1 MSNAIR
7 DVTIRVKIEQ
17 VTPTFDLNALDPIK
31 SKVDEL
37 VAHYV
42 QAGQKMS
49 GALISPG
56 TFAEQAAGFQSIADA
71 VQHADAAAI
80 AAASSTQQVASAAD
94 QNFEALIREAQAE
107 TTLESATRRTTTAQ
121 KLQSVENIQGAGNA
135 LRAAAAGGDLSQVI
149 ASLGQALMF
158 SVKQVHS
165 QSAANAGNAISAG
178 VAGTAN
184 EFQAVAIGHV
194 SAAGARAATANAA
207 LSASNAAVGTTATFA
222 GRAMAFMSANLGPI
236 MLGIAAVSLAVQVG
250 GSLWTWWA
258 GNAVDANKDI
268 QDAVKQRL
276 AAEQQSAA
284 IEAGIM
290 REQIRL
296 RGEMAVAQDRYNDSL
311 VKYRSLQQQLADNRD
326 KSTLAKLQL
335 NDDDPATRLA
345 ILNQRQTERENA
357 LRSSGGELGF
367 RFGPNELA
375 SKDVAAQTDFAAKMR
390 FGGGGI
396 NAASD
401 ALESEKKR
409 VQFLKDGLAYQDSIK
424 QREEQRAGALRQ
436 QLQIEMQSRD
446 VLKDRLRTIQ
456 EQIQA
461 EQGRLQTAAER
472 FAQMDPGERERLKET
487 AKKAQ
492 SGGELS
498 LQEAQLLS
506 QSGLGQQQASQA
518 FERIANQNGFQQV
531 AGNLGEFNQIRSL
544 EQQGTRVSEQ
554 AKEVDQRIQKT
565 NGEITRTL
573 NAINSMVD
581 IIGTLGANV
590 ATLDAKIEKLQQDI
604 DQKQTAS
611 RGGGGAPVR
620 PIRTG
625 Y

>member
-42 QAGQKMS
+42 QAGQKMGS
-49 GALISPG
+49 ALISPG

-71 VQHADAAAI
+71 VQRADAAAI

-135 LRAAAAGGDLSQVI
+135 LRAAAASGDLSQIV
-149 ASLGQALMF
+149 ASLGQALIF
-158 SVKQVHS
+158 TVKQS
-165 QSAANAGNAISAG
+165 AMQSVSNAG
-178 VAGTAN
+178 VAVTATSAGAAST
-184 EFQAVAIGHV
+184 FQATAIGHV
-194 SAAGARAATANAA
+194 SAAGARAATSNAA
-207 LSASNAAVGTTATFA
+207 LAASNVAVGTTATFA
-222 GRAMAFMSANLGPI
+222 GGAMAFMSAWLGPI
-236 MLGIAAVSLAVQVG
+236 AIGVAAISLAVQLG
-250 GSLWTWWA
+250 GDLWKWWG

-345 ILNQRQTERENA
+345 ILNQRQAERENA

-375 SKDVAAQTDFAAKMR
+375 SKDVAAQTDFAAKPDLLPHDTSLDR
-390 FGGGGI
+390 CRLLLRCESLLDRVLNILVSVDGI
-396 NAASD
+396 SCPP
-401 ALESEKKR
+401 R
-409 VQFLKDGLAYQDSIK
+409 P
-424 QREEQRAGALRQ
+424 QRATNL
-436 QLQIEMQSRD
+436 
-446 VLKDRLRTIQ
+446 
-456 EQIQA
+456 
-461 EQGRLQTAAER
+461 
-472 FAQMDPGERERLKET
+472 
-487 AKKAQ
+487 
-492 SGGELS
+492 
-498 LQEAQLLS
+498 
-506 QSGLGQQQASQA
+506 
-518 FERIANQNGFQQV
+518 NG
-531 AGNLGEFNQIRSL
+531 
-544 EQQGTRVSEQ
+544 
-554 AKEVDQRIQKT
+554 K
-565 NGEITRTL
+565 
-573 NAINSMVD
+573 
-581 IIGTLGANV
+581 
-590 ATLDAKIEKLQQDI
+590 
-604 DQKQTAS
+604 
-611 RGGGGAPVR
+611 
-620 PIRTG
+620 
-625 Y
+625 